1 MSAGVILLGLDPRP
15 SNTVAVL
22 VDEHGRVLSRSTHQ
36 SLDSAR
42 ETTHDGQS
50 PASVGVVVHNGGE
63 DAPAAA
69 VNPASAIAL
78 AEAWTGAA
86 KDARYIVGLT
96 LEESIRAGIVIDG
109 RLFGGAH
116 GFAGAIGWLSLNPV
130 ERIDYRKYGCLQA
143 EVGAAG
149 IVRRLVWRIKSGDRS
164 DVEEMA
170 NGDLNAITLD
180 QIFDAAR
187 RGDGVAEAVMRDT
200 ARYIGMAVANLV
212 VVLDPEIVVLGGTI
226 AEAGDLLLEP
236 AASEMSRRLPPTAS
250 GQVALVK
257 AALGQDSAAIG
268 AARAALLASRA
279 A

>member
-1 MSAGVILLGLDPRP
+1 MILLGLDPRP
-15 SNTVAVL
+15 SNTLAVV
-22 VDEHGRVLSRSTHQ
+22 VDEDGHVLSRSTHQ
-36 SLDSAR
+36 SLDLAR
-42 ETTHDGQS
+42 GTTHQGQP
-50 PASVGVVVHNGGE
+50 PASVGVVVHNGTE
-63 DAPAAA
+63 DGPAAA

-78 AEAWTGAA
+78 AEAWTGVA
-86 KDARYIVGLT
+86 KGARHIVGLT
-96 LEESIRAGIVIDG
+96 LEASIQAGIVIDG

-143 EVGAAG
+143 EVGTAG
-149 IVRRLVWRIKSGDRS
+149 IIRRLVWRIKSGDRS

-170 NGDLNAITLD
+170 DGNLNAITLD
-180 QIFDAAR
+180 QIFEAAR
-187 RGDGVAEAVMRDT
+187 RGDGVAESVVRDT

-212 VVLDPEIVVLGGTI
+212 VILDPEIMVLGGTI
-226 AEAGDLLLEP
+226 AEASDLLLGP
-236 AASEMSRRLPPTAS
+236 VASEMTRRLPPAAS
-250 GQVALVK
+250 GRVALVK

>member
-1 MSAGVILLGLDPRP
+1 LILLGLDPRR
-15 SNTVAVL
+15 SDTLAVL
-22 VDEHGRVLSRSTHQ
+22 VDEQGRVLSRSTHE
-36 SLDSAR
+36 SLDLAR
-42 ETTHDGQS
+42 GTTHHGEP
-50 PASVGVVVHNGGE
+50 PASVGVVVHNGTDSG
-63 DAPAAA
+63 PAAR

-78 AEAWTGAA
+78 AEAWTGVA
-86 KDARYIVGLT
+86 KGARYIVGLT
-96 LEESIRAGIVIDG
+96 LEDSIQAGIVVDG

-116 GFAGAIGWLSLNPV
+116 GFAGRVGWLSLNPV
-130 ERIDYRKYGCLQA
+130 ERIDYRKFGCLQA

-149 IVRRLVWRIKSGDRS
+149 IIRRLVWRIKSGDRS

-170 NGDLNAITLD
+170 GGDLNAITLD
-180 QIFDAAR
+180 QIFEGAR
-187 RGDGVAEAVMRDT
+187 RGDGVAESVVRDT

-236 AASEMSRRLPPTAS
+236 AASEMTRRLPPAAS
-250 GQVALVK
+250 AQVALVK

-268 AARAALLASRA
+268 AARAALLAARA

>member
-1 MSAGVILLGLDPRP
+1 MILLGLDPRP
-15 SNTVAVL
+15 SNTLAVL
-22 VDEHGRVLSRSTHQ
+22 VDEEGRVLSRSMHTSLDLARGTTHQ
-36 SLDSAR
+36 G
-42 ETTHDGQS
+42 EP

-63 DAPAAA
+63 AGQPAA
-69 VNPASAIAL
+69 VTPASAIAL
-78 AEAWTGAA
+78 AEAWTGVA
-86 KDARYIVGLT
+86 KGARFIVGLT
-96 LEESIRAGIVIDG
+96 LEASIQAGIVMDG

-116 GFAGAIGWLSLNPV
+116 GFAGSIGWLSLNPV

-149 IVRRLVWRIKSGDRS
+149 IVRRLVWRIKSGDHS
-164 DVEEMA
+164 HVEEMVA
-170 NGDLNAITLD
+170 GDLNTITID

-187 RGDGVAEAVMRDT
+187 RGDGVAQSVMRDT

-212 VVLDPEIVVLGGTI
+212 VTLDPEIIVLGGTI

-236 AASEMSRRLPPTAS
+236 AASEMKRRLPPAAS

-257 AALGQDSAAIG
+257 AALGQESAAIG

>member
-1 MSAGVILLGLDPRP
+1 LILLGLDPRP

-22 VDEHGRVLSRSTHQ
+22 VDEHGRVLSRSTHE

-42 ETTHDGQS
+42 GSTHQGQP
-50 PASVGVVVHNGGE
+50 PASVGVVVHNGVE
-63 DAPAAA
+63 DAPSAA

-86 KDARYIVGLT
+86 KDARFIVAVT
-96 LEESIRAGIVIDG
+96 LEQSIQAGIVIEG
-109 RLFGGAH
+109 RLFRGAH
-116 GFAGAIGWLSLNPV
+116 EMAGAIGWLSLNPV
-130 ERIDYRKYGCLQA
+130 ERIDYRKLGCLQA
-143 EVGAAG
+143 EVGPVG

-170 NGDLNAITLD
+170 GGDLNAITLEH
-180 QIFDAAR
+180 IFTAAR

-200 ARYIGMAVANLV
+200 ARYIGMALANLV

-226 AEAGDLLLEP
+226 GEAGDLLLGP
-236 AASEMSRRLPPTAS
+236 AASEMTRRLPPGA
-250 GQVALVK
+250 GGRVNLVK
-257 AALGQDSAAIG
+257 AALGQDAAAIG
-268 AARAALLASRA
+268 AARAALLATRA

>member
-1 MSAGVILLGLDPRP
+1 LILLGLDPRP

-22 VDEHGRVLSRSTHQ
+22 VDEHGHVLSRSTHH

-42 ETTHDGQS
+42 GTTHEGEP
-50 PASVGVVVHNGGE
+50 PASVGVVVHNGTE
-63 DAPAAA
+63 DTPSAV

-86 KDARYIVGLT
+86 KGARYIVGLT
-96 LEESIRAGIVIDG
+96 LEQSIQAGIVLDG
-109 RLFGGAH
+109 RLFRGAH
-116 GFAGAIGWLSLNPV
+116 GSAGAIGWLSLNPV

-143 EVGAAG
+143 EVGPAG

-170 NGDLNAITLD
+170 GGDLNAITLD

-187 RGDGVAEAVMRDT
+187 RGDGVAESVMRDT
-200 ARYIGMAVANLV
+200 ARYIGMALANLAV
-212 VVLDPEIVVLGGTI
+212 ILDPEIVVLGGTI
-226 AEAGDLLLEP
+226 AEAADLLLAP
-236 AASEMSRRLPPTAS
+236 AASEMTRRLPPTAS